1 MANEVTVTAT
11 LTVDNGNIQMDK
23 SITKSVTMTGN
34 VVQNGVQEIGT
45 SDEQVTIV
53 ADVGTYGYIL
63 VRNLDSSNYIE
74 LATTDSSPQY
84 LVKLKAGEIALFRC
98 GANALYGKA
107 NTAACDLE
115 YWLVE
120 D

>member
-11 LTVDNGNIQMDK
+11 LTVDNGNVQMDK

-45 SDEQVTIV
+45 SDEQLTVV

-63 VRNLDSSNYIE
+63 LRNLDSTNYIE
-74 LATTDSSPQY
+74 VGAITAQY
-84 LVKLKAGEIALFRC
+84 TAKLSAGEIALFRPA
-98 GANALYGKA
+98 ANAIYAKA